1 MQKLLSRL
9 ARPAVLIPLVLGAA
23 TLALLFT
30 LSDAHKVLTDV
41 LGFQRRYLLYFL
53 LLMGVYFV
61 LRAVQWHYLLR
72 ALHIRAPLRTQL
84 FAFSLGEITKSLP
97 IGNYFQNYLLLE
109 SHGTDF
115 GLSSVA
121 TTLILVTEV
130 LVSLAA
136 VLLLGLGGW
145 SAWVR
150 RAIVLCV
157 VAAVVVAA
165 LVYAGRNV
173 ARLPDRLWRHA
184 VMCRVLVEL
193 HHYRTGARALRR
205 PRVLIVESLLSAAY
219 LSTAALGLYAIMRG
233 FGIGGISLWQA
244 IAVYFFSLAVGL
256 IVPIPV
262 DFGLIEVSGAGALVA
277 LGADRSAAVAVMLVN
292 RVLSALCS
300 TAIGLLVAFVLHREA
315 LATVRPHGIRASRE
329 AETAKSA
336 RRATFAVT
344 RRGRVYARDL
354 GHERE
359 RPLANRAPAR
369 AGKS

>member
-1 MQKLLSRL
+1 MQKLLTRL
-9 ARPAVLIPLVLGAA
+9 TRPAVLIPLVLGAA
-23 TLALLFT
+23 TLVLLFT
-30 LSDAHKVLTDV
+30 LSDAHKILADV
-41 LGFQRRYLLYFL
+41 LAFQRRYLLYFL
-53 LLMGVYFV
+53 LLMGVYFA

-72 ALHIRAPLRTQL
+72 ALDIRAPLRTQL

-130 LVSLAA
+130 VVSLAA

-145 SAWVR
+145 SGWVR
-150 RAIVLCV
+150 RAIVLGI
-157 VAAVVVAA
+157 AVVVLVAA
-165 LVYAGRNV
+165 LLYACRNV

-184 VMCRVLVEL
+184 VMRRVLIEL

-205 PRVLIVESLLSAAY
+205 PRVLVVESLLSAAY
-219 LSTAALGLYAIMRG
+219 LSTAALGLYAIIRG

-244 IAVYFFSLAVGL
+244 VAVYFFSLAVGL

-262 DFGLIEVSGAGALVA
+262 DFGLIEVSGAGGLVA
-277 LGADRSAAVAVMLVN
+277 FGADGSAAVAVMLVN
-292 RVLSALCS
+292 RVLSAMCS

-315 LATVRPHGIRASRE
+315 LAAVRPRAGQASR
-329 AETAKSA
+329 AVKTAKSA
-336 RRATFAVT
+336 RRARIAAM
-344 RRGRVYARDL
+344 RRGRSYARDVR
-354 GHERE
+354 HERE
-359 RPLANRAPAR
+359 RPLANRAPAH
-369 AGKS
+369 AGKP